1 MRLNKT
7 SRRQFLVKY
16 INMTN
21 SKYVWQSFLAAA
33 GTVAYISGVA
43 GLMRN
48 AEKFFGEGDP
58 DTILAPI
65 TFLLTFVV
73 SASITGLL
81 VLGRPIHL
89 SLSGLKREA
98 FILLAAT
105 IGWLIVFLVIVI
117 LILFNIS
124 SV

>member
-89 SLSGLKREA
+89 YLSGLKREA

>member
-1 MRLNKT
+1 M
-7 SRRQFLVKY
+7 VKY

-89 SLSGLKREA
+89 YLSGLKREA